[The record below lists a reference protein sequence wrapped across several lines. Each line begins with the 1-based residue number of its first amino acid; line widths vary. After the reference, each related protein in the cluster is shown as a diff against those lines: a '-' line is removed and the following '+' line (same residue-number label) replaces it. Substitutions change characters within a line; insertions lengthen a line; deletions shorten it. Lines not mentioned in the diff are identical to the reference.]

1 MSVARLSHLLSHPL
15 LTIYLQQGNVW
26 NSIRFFMLFN
36 PSLTLPSTK
45 SDDFSEKFQT
55 ALGQLEF
62 EFQAWALGI
71 SACLVKKEKNTHILM
86 TGSDGMFGGWERMQ
100 AAAATRI
107 SRGQL
112 PGSQRRQMA
121 GTLGL
126 WFILGLNS
134 KQARVDQHSDESGT
148 FEKVRDKK
156 KKKKGKAWALRVF
169 ACLSSTSNWVRWI
182 EEMANTRAHINLKQR
197 LTHPEVP
204 LYCHMMPL
212 AKIGIILHCLSLR

>member
-1 MSVARLSHLLSHPL
+1 M
-15 LTIYLQQGNVW
+15 Q
-26 NSIRFFMLFN
+26 FN

-62 EFQAWALGI
+62 EVQAWALGI

-126 WFILGLNS
+126 
-134 KQARVDQHSDESGT
+134 
-148 FEKVRDKK
+148 
-156 KKKKGKAWALRVF
+156 
-169 ACLSSTSNWVRWI
+169 
-182 EEMANTRAHINLKQR
+182 
-197 LTHPEVP
+197 
-204 LYCHMMPL
+204 
-212 AKIGIILHCLSLR
+212 